1 MSLKSNKT
9 ETAKGDIVTLN
20 DTECKN
26 TLHGSKEDILKAD
39 SVEPVKTEVSF
50 EPLIVTD
57 QRDDIL
63 IEGDSLIN
71 THQSKPSKEAIP
83 NIQEQENPI
92 NIESTTQDESI
103 IVKKIQ
109 KSVPQKVTSLV
120 ESNNAQL
127 AVNQKVHE
135 SKEDILAPNTDVP
148 MKSDVSFEPF
158 IVADK
163 RDDIPIETDKSIIGL
178 KSIPSSNVAKLNI
191 QEKEHLINVESA
203 NQEESISASNIQKTI
218 PENVT
223 LEVESNNSQLSV
235 NQRELL
241 EGDSMPVVI
250 KHQEKG
256 IAKECLSTKA
266 PTVISTVDSEEK
278 EIKINSPIESPHP
291 SKGKVSKNLSP
302 KVPKEL
308 SSNESG
314 EKEEKISF
322 PVKIPKSIKGISI
335 LKRQMENKFEIN
347 VSEAKCEDHQ
357 PNTEIKERDN
367 TVNDA
372 SLEDQPRW
380 TSSEESL
387 PDLDMDTSDISVL
400 NEDLVNKIKDI
411 SNEITEKIIP
421 GISVQKVTAHL
432 STEDQKILK
441 KPEAQVA
448 LFNAAKRIHDKPKII
463 QKQIVKEISL
473 NCQNT
478 ETFGTRALLL
488 VNELTSNKNQ
498 DVTSFFEP
506 KDFDCSKTRSTLCE
520 ILNYAQDLKTKKPQ
534 PRINRSKNNEENFMD
549 AIKSLIS
556 ESNEG
561 KPVNEIIAEKQ
572 PKDVENMQCIESQ
585 MAMISVV
592 EKLGHE
598 KLTEDV
604 VLDQLNSDRVG
615 MLNIVGTKSLLSV
628 LKEKPYS
635 TEEIMKQF
643 KPDDFQHEKV
653 QERVTKILN
662 VAKAVNQK
670 VEKGTHHARL

>member
-1 MSLKSNKT
+1 MSLKSIKT
-9 ETAKGDIVTLN
+9 ETPKEHIVTLT

-26 TLHGSKEDILKAD
+26 TLHGSKEEILKAD
-39 SVEPVKTEVSF
+39 SVVPVKSEVSF

-57 QRDDIL
+57 QREYIP
-63 IEGDSLIN
+63 IEGDSIIN
-71 THQSKPSKEAIP
+71 NYQSKPINEAIP

-92 NIESTTQDESI
+92 NIESATQDESI
-103 IVKKIQ
+103 IVNKIQ
-109 KSVPQKVTSLV
+109 KSVSQKVTSLV
-120 ESNNAQL
+120 ECNNTQL

-135 SKEDILAPNTDVP
+135 SKEDLLKPNTDVP
-148 MKSDVSFEPF
+148 VKSGVSFEPL
-158 IVADK
+158 IIADK
-163 RDDIPIETDKSIIGL
+163 RDDIPIETDKFIIGL
-178 KSIPSSNVAKLNI
+178 NSIPSSNEAKLNI
-191 QEKEHLINVESA
+191 QEKENLINIESA
-203 NQEESISASNIQKTI
+203 NQEESITAYHFQKTI
-218 PENVT
+218 PENIT
-223 LEVESNNSQLSV
+223 SQVESNNSQISV
-235 NQRELL
+235 NQREVL
-241 EGDSMPVVI
+241 EGGSRPEVN
-250 KHQEKG
+250 KQQEIG
-256 IAKECLSTKA
+256 IAKECISTKA
-266 PTVISTVDSEEK
+266 PTIISTVNSEEK
-278 EIKINSPIESPHP
+278 EIKINSQTELPISY
-291 SKGKVSKNLSP
+291 KGKVSENLRTM
-302 KVPKEL
+302 VPKEL

-314 EKEEKISF
+314 EKEEKISAL
-322 PVKIPKSIKGISI
+322 VKIPKSIKGMSI
-335 LKRQMENKFEIN
+335 LKQQLENKFEVN

-357 PNTEIKERDN
+357 QNAVVKEKDI
-367 TVNDA
+367 TVDDA

-411 SNEITEKIIP
+411 SNEITGKIIP

-432 STEDQKILK
+432 NTEDQKILR

-448 LFNAAKRIHDKPKII
+448 LFNAAQRIHDKPKII
-463 QKQIVKEISL
+463 QNQIVKEMSL

-488 VNELTSNKNQ
+488 ANEMTSNKNE

-506 KDFDCSKTRSTLCE
+506 KDFDCSKTRTTLCE
-520 ILNYAQDLKTKKPQ
+520 ILNNAQDLKTKKPQ
-534 PRINRSKNNEENFMD
+534 TKIKRSKINEEKYMD
-549 AIKSLIS
+549 AIKLLVI

-561 KPVNEIIAEKQ
+561 KPVNEIISEKQ

-592 EKLGHE
+592 EKLGYE

-628 LKEKPYS
+628 LKDKPYS

-643 KPDDFQHEKV
+643 KADDFHHEKV